1 MFNRINQRILAAVE
15 YWSATPRLIT
25 LVVLFFILNS
35 VVLASFETHIKAY
48 SNGVGV
54 MDLLQ
59 WYSPAVALEHLTAYT
74 EPGRNLY
81 LIAEWTAD
89 LIYPL
94 VYGFMFAGIL
104 YKLGAQSWS
113 NIPVYAI
120 LMDYTENVFITIML
134 TSFPKFSPT
143 VAQVGSIFT
152 STKWLFFATTILMV
166 VGFGVRA
173 LYRRVGKKQ

>member
-1 MFNRINQRILAAVE
+1 MFNRINQRIFTAVE

-25 LVVLFFILNS
+25 LVVLFFLLNS

-59 WYSPAVALEHLTAYT
+59 WYSPATALEHITAYT
-74 EPGRNLY
+74 EPGRKLY
-81 LIAEWTAD
+81 LLAEWTAD
-89 LIYPL
+89 LIYPP

-104 YKLGAQSWS
+104 YKLGAGRWS
-113 NIPVYAI
+113 TLPVYTV
-120 LMDYTENVFITIML
+120 LVDYTENIFISIML
-134 TSFPKFSPT
+134 TSFPNFSPA
-143 VAQVGSIFT
+143 VAQVGSTVT
-152 STKWLFFATTILMV
+152 SVKWLFFAVTILMV

-173 LYRRVGKKQ
+173 IYRRVGKRG